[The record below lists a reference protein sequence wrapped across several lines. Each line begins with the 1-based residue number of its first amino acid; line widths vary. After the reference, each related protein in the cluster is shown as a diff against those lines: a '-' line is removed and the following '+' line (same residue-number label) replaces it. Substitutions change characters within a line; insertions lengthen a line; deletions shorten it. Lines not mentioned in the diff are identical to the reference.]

1 MVPSLQT
8 FFGLTLPLSDA
19 PIAPAMARA
28 LVKRIKDAA
37 ALLQEDDVPVA
48 QAATLRR
55 DAERYLALRRAR
67 SLRLPPRFELG
78 CDDAAHT
85 LMRLTANTP
94 PTLHASERLVA

>member
-8 FFGLTLPLSDA
+8 FFGLTMPVSGA
-19 PIAPAMARA
+19 PIAPSMARA
-28 LVKRIKDAA
+28 LVKRIKDATT
-37 ALLQEDDVPVA
+37 LLQQDDVPVA

-67 SLRLPPRFELG
+67 SLRLPAWLERA
-78 CDDAAHT
+78 CDDDAHA

-94 PTLHASERLVA
+94 PTLHTAERLVA